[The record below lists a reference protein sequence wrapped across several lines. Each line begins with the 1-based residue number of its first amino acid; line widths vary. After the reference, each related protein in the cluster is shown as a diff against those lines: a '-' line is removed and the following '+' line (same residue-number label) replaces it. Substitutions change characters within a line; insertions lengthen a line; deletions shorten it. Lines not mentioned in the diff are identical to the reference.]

1 MKKNT
6 DTIAKTLEQRVA
18 EAILQKT
25 SDSVE
30 IAGTVYEVAPPTP
43 ATLIMVSELVSQLPP
58 VNKDA
63 KNILHEVLLTAKDAK
78 VIGKIAAVLI
88 LGAKR
93 IREGHTVSV
102 CHQTTAGRKRF
113 NLKHFRFEEV
123 AESETI
129 PEIDFVARTILEEV
143 ETKTLAGIVGRRLVD
158 LQVGDFFGLTT
169 SLSETNILRETREVE
184 ETAFGE

>member
-63 KNILHEVLLTAKDAK
+63 KNILHEVLRTAKDAK

-102 CHQTTAGRKRF
+102 CHPTGRKRF